1 MIEHQGFW
9 ELFPTVFTALLLT
22 ESEGLLFTTL
32 LLRTYRY
39 GAGVLFPAPTRQC
52 NSSRNSGFRGSNI
65 DVWPLQAS
73 GMHRHTQ
80 VKHRDKNILLKNII
94 HPNERGSMKFH
105 VFIARLGMK
114 LCC

>member
-32 LLRTYRY
+32 LFRTYRY
-39 GAGVLFPAPTRQC
+39 GAGVLFPAPTRQY

-65 DVWPLQAS
+65 DVWPLQAP
-73 GMHRHTQ
+73 GMHRHIQ
-80 VKHRDKNILLKNII
+80 VKHRDKKNLLKNII
-94 HPNERGSMKFH
+94 HPNKRGIMKFH
-105 VFIARLGMK
+105 VFIAYLGMK
-114 LCC
+114 QCC